1 VLWSVGDG
9 LIVSWYTNVPG
20 TPPLLHPAPPN
31 HFNGRLRISFRINT
45 SKWISRCVH
54 SKQLIE
60 RTKPF
65 RIRTYAKPGGRTQGS
80 AHAFFPSRPFAPT
93 HQPSPFCR
101 FCPLLCCFFSYK
113 YKLPNLQAL
122 CFDNDATVGG
132 VGVPVSFTVHY
143 PNHVR
148 SCPVLGT
155 NSLRQTQQELSSL
168 GSAQPIVPNQLL
180 VRGQVAEL
188 LRRHDFSP
196 APSSIPHREWLLV
209 QSRGTKFRRPSI
221 QS

>member
-1 VLWSVGDG
+1 MFILNNLQKELSPLESALTRNQGVERKDRPTPFSLRAHSPQLTSRRRFAVFAPCYVVSFHTNTNCPICKLFVLITMQQW
-9 LIVSWYTNVPG
+9 
-20 TPPLLHPAPPN
+20 
-31 HFNGRLRISFRINT
+31 
-45 SKWISRCVH
+45 
-54 SKQLIE
+54 
-60 RTKPF
+60 
-65 RIRTYAKPGGRTQGS
+65 GGWG
-80 AHAFFPSRPFAPT
+80 FPSR
-93 HQPSPFCR
+93 SPFTIQTTSAR
-101 FCPLLCCFFSYK
+101 
-113 YKLPNLQAL
+113 
-122 CFDNDATVGG
+122 
-132 VGVPVSFTVHY
+132 
-143 PNHVR
+143 VR
-148 SCPVLGT
+148 CWGT